1 MNDKITQISSK
12 RLVTEDFAPVW
23 HFEGTVYFERP
34 LSDQQR
40 KTVAEIV
47 FVLNNLLRKT
57 E

>member
-23 HFEGTVYFERP
+23 HFEGTVYFEGP

-40 KTVAEIV
+40 KTVTEIM
-47 FVLNNLLRKT
+47 FVLNNLLGKT